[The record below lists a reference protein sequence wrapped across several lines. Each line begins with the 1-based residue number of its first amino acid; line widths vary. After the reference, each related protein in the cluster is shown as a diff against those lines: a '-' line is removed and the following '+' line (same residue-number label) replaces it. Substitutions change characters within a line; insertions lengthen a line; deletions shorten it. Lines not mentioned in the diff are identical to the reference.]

1 MRPVKLVMSAF
12 GSYAG
17 RVEIDFSRVK
27 SGLFLITGDTGSG
40 KTTIFDAI
48 TYALYDRTS
57 GGNRDGNMMRSQYAS
72 DDADT
77 FVIYTFLYRDQEYT
91 IRRNPEYLRLGK
103 RKYADGSPRY
113 VKESPKVELILPDGT
128 VYQGKKRETDQ
139 KIMEIIGLDADQFTQ
154 IAMIAQG
161 DFLRLL
167 LAESRERKKIFS
179 RIFQT
184 GIYYQVQ
191 EELKRTA
198 GQLYLQLEENAG
210 KVRTEMERVEDEECS
225 EEVREEWRVLLQLEI
240 PPAETVLKILSEII
254 KEVKS
259 IENTRK
265 KESDAIQKELD
276 VQNRNFKEAEMI
288 NKLFLSYEKVCE
300 AGLEC
305 EKEQKEYQKLQ
316 QRIEVGK
323 RAAKVRKIEC
333 EMIRLQDQ
341 TMNAQK
347 QSEELQKKIV
357 SAKLRSEEIQEE
369 KRRKEQKF
377 RETEQKNSSEIIR
390 FKDSLPIY
398 DHTEQINTGLTEVLQ
413 RLENCM
419 SEWTRGKDALE
430 KFKQKKKEV
439 ASILESYKES
449 RINAERLEL
458 RKKQMKEQLD
468 GIRAL
473 EKWRQDL
480 LGLETESREKK
491 REAERQMEG
500 YQRAAARYEQ
510 KYQAFLEEQAGILA
524 EHLKVGSPCPVC
536 GSLEHPAPCI
546 LGEEAPSQ
554 REVEEAKQ
562 ARDHAEVLRDES
574 TGAFQK
580 CISRYRA
587 QMEAYEKEYIRLLD
601 PDDKRRITGSD
612 DSLKEVVK
620 ELEKDIKD
628 TTVLYEKARKES
640 ILYDQAEED
649 EKKMTL
655 QLEQQEEICRKQEE
669 VCTQLQIESQK
680 RKMELQT
687 WQERLPF
694 QNKEQAVKAING
706 LDAKIKEARSAYELS
721 EQLYRENVEKI
732 KQLEGKKESTE
743 ENYRQAKEETN
754 RQKSRYFEE
763 LSRQKFENEVQ
774 YREGWMEEE
783 KIEEGEQK
791 LQDYRSRKAEIE
803 GNKVL
808 LEEQL
813 REKQKKD
820 LDEIQYRI
828 EKISER
834 LSEARDGYMHLY
846 SVNKKNREVLE
857 KLKKYFDKNGEL
869 QKQYEMLNHLSRTA
883 NGNLSGTVKLDFETY
898 IQRQYFRQIIYAAN
912 KRLYQMTKGEFILQ
926 CREVDKLGS
935 QGQAGLDLDVYH
947 MASDSVRDVKT
958 LSGGESF
965 MASLAMA
972 LGLSDIV
979 QNTAGAIHLDTM
991 FIDEGFGSLDDAARE
1006 QAIRILNE
1014 LADERRIVG
1023 IISHVNELK
1032 EQIDCKLLV
1041 TKTEKGSKVQWS
1053 DERRG

>member
-562 ARDHAEVLRDES
+562 ARDHAEILRDES

-1014 LADERRIVG
+1014 LADERRLVG